1 MWRNPITGHM
11 RVTLSLWALY
21 YPMKMAITT
30 LRKCYQITLQGLSM
44 MLKATFNNI
53 SVISVSFIGR
63 GYRRTWW
70 KPPTCRKSLTN
81 VITYPGKFWCRLIL
95 AFFLQKRVVLFW
107 CVKFRPFSFLVCLIL
122 ATFGSF
128 NFLSVNSERKWKG
141 FHFNQRYSVFT
152 VTYRIFWCRT
162 KNQIDYG

>member
-1 MWRNPITGHM
+1 MVTGMSHRVKKPHYGSHM

-44 MLKATFNNI
+44 MFKATFNNI
-53 SVISVSFIGR
+53 SVISVCSIGG
-63 GYRRTWW
+63 GYRSTWW

-81 VITYPGKFWCRLIL
+81 FITYPGKFWCRLIL

-122 ATFGSF
+122 AMQEKLVYCCTCLENLWF
-128 NFLSVNSERKWKG
+128 
-141 FHFNQRYSVFT
+141 
-152 VTYRIFWCRT
+152 
-162 KNQIDYG
+162 